1 MTDQVTD
8 VVTLR
13 RDGAVAVITFN
24 RPDQFNAIDP
34 TLARALVDAAIEVD
48 MDDSVRCVVLTGTG
62 RMFCAGGDIGLMQ
75 SAGARAGQAL
85 SELAGI
91 LHMAT
96 SRLARMNKPLL
107 CAVNGPAAGAGLGL
121 AIMGD
126 IVIAAASAHFTP
138 GYPGIGLT
146 PDGGATWLLPRLIG
160 LRRTQE
166 MLLTNE
172 RVGAEEA
179 AKIGLITRMVADDG
193 LMEEA
198 MATAHKLA
206 AAATGAIGT
215 VRAQLLASYG
225 AGLEAQLEVE
235 ARGIAAAA
243 AGPDGQEG
251 VAAFLQKRRPE
262 FTGRR

>member
-1 MTDQVTD
+1 MMPVTD
-8 VVTLR
+8 AVTLS
-13 RDGAVAVITFN
+13 RDGAVAIITLN

-34 TLARALVDAAIEVD
+34 ALARALVEAAIDVD
-48 MDDSVRCVVLTGTG
+48 QDEGVRCVLLTGAG

-75 SAGARAGQAL
+75 SAGDRAGQAL
-85 SELAGI
+85 SDLAGT

-107 CAVNGPAAGAGLGL
+107 CAVNGPAAGAGLGM
-121 AIMGD
+121 AVMGD
-126 IVIAAASAHFTP
+126 IVIAGASAHFTP

-166 MLLTNE
+166 MLLTNQ
-172 RVGAEEA
+172 RIGAEEA
-179 AKIGLITRMVADDG
+179 ARIGLVTRTVPDEMLV
-193 LMEEA
+193 EEA
-198 MATAHKLA
+198 IATAHRLA

-225 AGLEAQLEVE
+225 AGLEAQLEAE

-243 AGPDGQEG
+243 AGSDGREG

>member
-1 MTDQVTD
+1 MTDEVLLT
-8 VVTLR
+8 
-13 RDGAVAVITFN
+13 RDGAVATITLN
-24 RPDQFNAIDP
+24 RPDAFNAINIP
-34 TLARALVDAAIEVD
+34 LARGLLEAALAVDQ
-48 MDDSVRCVVLTGTG
+48 DDAVRCVVLTGAG

-75 SAGARAGQAL
+75 EAGDKAGAAL
-85 SELAGI
+85 SELAGV

-107 CAVNGPAAGAGLGL
+107 CAVNGPAAGAGLGM

-126 IVIAAASAHFTP
+126 IVIAGASAHFTP

-166 MLLTNE
+166 MLLTNQ
-172 RVGAEEA
+172 RISAEEGA
-179 AKIGLITRMVADDG
+179 RIGLITRMVDDAA

-198 MATAHKLA
+198 MATAGKLA
-206 AAATGAIGT
+206 QAATGAIGT

-225 AGLEAQLEVE
+225 AGLEAQLEIE
-235 ARGIAAAA
+235 ARGISAAA
-243 AGPDGQEG
+243 AGADGREG
-251 VAAFLQKRRPE
+251 VAAFLEKRRPV
-262 FTGRR
+262 FTGGQ